1 MICWMIIN
9 NRDIMSKKDKTLKD
23 ILDLI
28 LYENLSTQDEIAEKL
43 GITRRYVTQL
53 LQPLVKDGTV
63 KRAYMIDLK
72 SYEKVAESLSD
83 YAGTPETKGN
93 VIVNDMI
100 ANMAKHVHSQIEVSF
115 DAVLEYDEDKANKA
129 LEMDYATNNMV
140 EKIRTS
146 VETIVNMNKHSEI
159 SKSMLY
165 NEIAFDLVRIG
176 DYCGHIAKFV
186 INDVYEIDEN
196 VLKKLKKMYKIAQK
210 MIRLAIT
217 SFIEG
222 KTELKDDL
230 MELEES
236 IHILQTKAINLIA
249 EQMAENSF
257 DEKERSNYFIY
268 LFRVVKAFERMGD
281 ISVEMMDVSVEF
293 HQNIPRSTTPRT
305 FRY

>member
-1 MICWMIIN
+1 MIIKN
-9 NRDIMSKKDKTLKD
+9 SGNMSKKDKTLKD
-23 ILDLI
+23 ILDFI
-28 LYENLSTQDEIAEKL
+28 LYENPSTQDEIAEQL

-53 LQPLVKDGTV
+53 LQPLVKNGTV

-72 SYEKVAESLSD
+72 DYEKIAGSLSE
-83 YAGTPETKGN
+83 YSSSRNSKGN
-93 VIVNDMI
+93 VIVNDMLI
-100 ANMAKHVHSQIEVSF
+100 NMAAHVHSQLEASF
-115 DAVLEYDEDKANKA
+115 TAVLEYDEDKADKA

-146 VETIVNMNKHSEI
+146 VETIVSMNKHSEF

-165 NEIAFDLVRIG
+165 TEVAYDLERIG

-196 VLKKLKKMYKIAQK
+196 VLKKLKKMYKTAQK
-210 MIRLAIT
+210 MIRLAMT
-217 SFIEG
+217 AFIEG

-230 MELEES
+230 MELEDS
-236 IHILQTKAINLIA
+236 IHILQSKAINLIA
-249 EQMAENSF
+249 TQMAENSF

-268 LFRVVKAFERMGD
+268 LFRVIKAFERMGD
-281 ISVEMMDVSVEF
+281 ISVEIMDVSIEF
-293 HQNIPRSTTPRT
+293 HDNIPRTTTPRT

>member
-1 MICWMIIN
+1 MG
-9 NRDIMSKKDKTLKD
+9 KKDKKLKD

-28 LYENLSTQDEIAEKL
+28 LYENPATQDEIALKL
-43 GITRRYVTQL
+43 GITRRYVAQL

-72 SYEKVAESLSD
+72 SYESIAESLSD
-83 YAGTPETKGN
+83 YHVNETKGN
-93 VIVNDMI
+93 VLVNDMI
-100 ANMAKHVHSQIEVSF
+100 NNMAKHVHSQIEVSF
-115 DAVLEYDEDKANKA
+115 DAVLEYDKEKANKA
-129 LEMDYATNNMV
+129 LEMDFATNNMV

-146 VETIVNMNKHSEI
+146 VETIVSMNKHSEI
-159 SKSMLY
+159 SKPMLY
-165 NEIAFDLVRIG
+165 NEIAYDLERIG
-176 DYCGHIAKFV
+176 DYCAHIAKFV
-186 INDVYEIDEN
+186 INDIYKIEEN
-196 VLKKLKKMYKIAQK
+196 VLKKLKKMYKIARK

-217 SFIEG
+217 SFLEG

-230 MELEES
+230 MKLEEL

-249 EQMAENSF
+249 EQMAESSF